1 MLKLLL
7 LAALLIPPLAF
18 FERWSDQFVLRHPE
32 QEWAFEHGWLPFARA
47 LVLIAMIMGSY
58 PDVFHLQDAPT
69 LSEVLAGNDNW
80 LDHAINL
87 VLLLGFV
94 LPLLPVIG
102 QLPGIVLP
110 AQAWGMTALLASWT
124 AMTFDHPDFSVWYSI
139 WPGFPTMLAMLGFA
153 LAGHYG
159 HRLLPGRLKSTH
171 WSAATL
177 AIIAQLP
184 AILVYGL
191 ALGARIRGT

>member
-1 MLKLLL
+1 MLKLLI

-18 FERWSDQFVLRHPE
+18 FERWSDRFVLRHPE
-32 QEWAFEHGWLPFARA
+32 QEWAFEHAWLPFARA
-47 LVLIAMIMGSY
+47 LVLIIMILGSY
-58 PDVFHLQDAPT
+58 PDVFHLLDAPT
-69 LSEVLAGNDNW
+69 LSVVLAGNDNW

-94 LPLLPVIG
+94 LPLIPVIG

-110 AQAWGMTALLASWT
+110 AQAWGMTALLATWT
-124 AMTFDHPDFSVWYSI
+124 AETFGILDFSI
-139 WPGFPTMLAMLGFA
+139 WPGIPNMLAMLGFA

-159 HRLLPGRLKSTH
+159 HRLLPGSLKSTH

-177 AIIAQLP
+177 AIVAQLP
-184 AILVYGL
+184 AIAIYGL
-191 ALGARIRGT
+191 ALGAKIQGT